1 MPELDQFQKDYSV
14 LVKKITDQ
22 VFQLIK
28 AGQSKEEILDL
39 ISQRDFKKV
48 ILSDPEFK
56 QSYNNLN
63 KLYTKALKNIDKFAD
78 ISPQALL
85 AITKVNQST
94 FFDKMAIDIATALK
108 GNITN
113 GILGGLSQQ
122 QIIKNIEVELRPDQI
137 ETLVTTAL
145 NNYSASINSLMAD
158 QLPANV
164 AYVYT
169 GPVDKKTRPICL
181 QFMSSGQLTREQIED
196 IKPSGFIER
205 GGYNC
210 RHQWRLFTKQV
221 QMFNPAAAKKEAK
234 SRGVSISG

>member
-122 QIIKNIEVELRPDQI
+122 QIIKNIEV
-137 ETLVTTAL
+137 TTAL

-196 IKPSGFIER
+196 IKPNGFIER

-234 SRGVSISG
+234 SRGVSVSG